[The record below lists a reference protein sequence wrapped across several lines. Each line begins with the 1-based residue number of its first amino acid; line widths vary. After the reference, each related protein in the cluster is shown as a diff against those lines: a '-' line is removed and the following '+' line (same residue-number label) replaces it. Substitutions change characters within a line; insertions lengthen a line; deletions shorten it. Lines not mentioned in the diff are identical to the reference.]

1 MNRKALVILALF
13 GLASVP
19 ASAICVDAPTFGSIV
34 GPCPTTVDGLCA
46 FVTPVPGH
54 TPYEMTGFW
63 WNMLTG
69 VPAVAS
75 GNDNGSW
82 TITGDVDAGDWMFDV
97 GGGRMVPFGTWG
109 QTDKIDGCYSTQ
121 AGFAESV
128 NIMAVFDQGAGV
140 GYHAAVGV
148 MRTPWWADEWDYSLS
163 EGGAHDG
170 MDKPLMPIVKP
181 YVVASDKNTVPGSVI
196 LTLDGL
202 TVDGVEGVYHDSLVS
217 SANIVKGV
225 KLYAINA
232 AAPPTDRTRAAWG
245 TAVATYLFDGVD
257 ETVTLAC
264 ASGTWYLAYSIV
276 YDSTFES
283 PYVSANSTPINC
295 DPTLA
300 EPGDGKKFRLLK
312 GK

>member
-19 ASAICVDAPTFGSIV
+19 ASAICVDAPTFGSVV
-34 GPCPTTVDGLCA
+34 GPCPSTVDGLCA
-46 FVTPVPGH
+46 FVTPVPDHG
-54 TPYEMTGFW
+54 PYNLTGYW

-69 VPAVAS
+69 IPTIGS

-82 TITGDVDAGDWMFDV
+82 AITGDMDAGDWMFDL

-128 NIMAVFDQGAGV
+128 NIMAVFDQDGAV

-170 MDKPLMPIVKP
+170 MDKPLMPIPRPQILSWSKDD
-181 YVVASDKNTVPGSVI
+181 ALTTTT
-196 LTLDGL
+196 LTLAGL
-202 TVDGVEGVYHDSLVS
+202 TADIPGVYHDSNLTNS
-217 SANIVKGV
+217 HIVKGV
-225 KLYAINA
+225 KLYVVSGD
-232 AAPPTDRTRAAWG
+232 APVDRTRTLWG
-245 TAVATYLFDGVD
+245 TAVATYLFDGIN
-257 ETVTLAC
+257 ESLTLAC
-264 ASGTWYLAYSIV
+264 PGTYNLAYSV
-276 YDSTFES
+276 MYDSSFES
-283 PYVSANSTPINC
+283 PIVGPHTQVVAC
-295 DPTLA
+295 GDALA
-300 EPGDGKKFRLLK
+300 EPGEGKKFRLLK
-312 GK
+312 NK